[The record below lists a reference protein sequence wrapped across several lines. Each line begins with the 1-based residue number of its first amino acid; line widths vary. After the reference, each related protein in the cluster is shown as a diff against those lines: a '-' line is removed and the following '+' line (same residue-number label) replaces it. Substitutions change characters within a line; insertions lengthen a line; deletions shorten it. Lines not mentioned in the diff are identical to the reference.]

1 MLEPQMKE
9 WVVIH
14 KIKAMYDEGKGAS
27 IKEIRRSL
35 NISKNTVRKY
45 LRMDEQ
51 EIQESLESPERPK
64 RLDCYRSFLL
74 RLLENYPGLKTPKAF
89 RKLKA
94 KVPEIDVSERTL
106 RRYLSKLKPLAAAA
120 QQRYYEPVIDE
131 VPGVQCQV
139 DGGELRDVQI
149 GGFSKTVYFL
159 VFVLSY
165 SRLMFVSLSLKPLDT
180 DIFIQMHEEA
190 FRYFDGIPE
199 ECVYDQTKL
208 VVIKEMFREVT
219 FNDRFYHYASQIGM
233 DMRVCKGY
241 DPESKGK
248 VEAGVKYVKGDCLY
262 GDCFTDFPDLQRHA
276 RCWLDDVA
284 NARIHGTTGEVPR
297 VVYDNRE
304 QDKMKPFVAIDMPA
318 EQSTRKADKTGL
330 ISFRA
335 NKYSVPMAYQ
345 RSTVLVE
352 VRADQL
358 LIFNALESVE
368 IARHT
373 IVQGTGH
380 IIKNTDH
387 YRDVSVRIADYEM
400 SINGLVGESAG
411 RQLCQL
417 IKQTSPNI
425 YRDQLAGVLQIIRKL
440 DHVDERLI
448 ARVIDRPRLTATQLK
463 EYVETFT
470 QHPDA
475 LERDEGEHRPAPPG
489 LLSRYGALT
498 NNVGSL
504 R

>member
-1 MLEPQMKE
+1 MLELQMKD
-9 WVVIH
+9 WIMIH
-14 KIKAMYDEGKGAS
+14 KIKAMHDEGNGAS
-27 IKEIRRSL
+27 IKEICRTL

-51 EIQESLESPERPK
+51 AIQESLESPVRHK
-64 RLDCYRSFLL
+64 VLDRYRSFLL
-74 RLLENYPGLKTPKAF
+74 RLIENYPGLKTPKAL

-106 RRYLSKLKPLAAAA
+106 RRYISRLKPLAAAA

-149 GGFSKTVYFL
+149 GGLSKTVYFL

-165 SRLMFVSLSLKPLDT
+165 SRLMFVSYSLKPLDT

-219 FNDRFYHYASQIGM
+219 FNDRFYYYASQIGL
-233 DMRVCKGY
+233 DIRVCKGY

-262 GDCFTDFPDLQRHA
+262 GDCFTDFPGLQRHA
-276 RCWLDDVA
+276 RSWLDEVA
-284 NARIHGTTGEVPR
+284 NVRLHGTTEEVPR
-297 VVYDNRE
+297 VVYDDRE
-304 QDKMKPFVAIDMPA
+304 QDKMKPFIAVDMPA
-318 EQSTRKADKTGL
+318 EQATRKADKTGL
-330 ISFRA
+330 ISFKA

-345 RSTVLVE
+345 RSTVLVA
-352 VRADQL
+352 VKADQL
-358 LIFNALESVE
+358 LIFDALEHAE
-368 IARHT
+368 IGRHT
-373 IVQGTGH
+373 IVLGTGH

-387 YRDVSVRIADYEM
+387 YRDVSVRIADYEAN
-400 SINGLVGESAG
+400 INGLVGESAG

-440 DHVDERLI
+440 EHVDERLI

-463 EYVETFT
+463 DYVEAFT
-470 QHPDA
+470 KHPDA
-475 LERDEGEHRPAPPG
+475 FERDEGEHRPAPPE
-489 LLSRYGALT
+489 LLSRYAALA
-498 NNVGSL
+498 NNREAV

>member
-1 MLEPQMKE
+1 MKD
-9 WVVIH
+9 WIMIH
-14 KIKAMYDEGKGAS
+14 KIKAMYDEGNGAS
-27 IKEIRRSL
+27 IKEICRTL

-51 EIQESLESPERPK
+51 AIQESLESPVRSK
-64 RLDCYRSFLL
+64 LLDRYRSFLL

-89 RKLKA
+89 RKLQA

-106 RRYLSKLKPLAAAA
+106 RRYLSELKPLAAAA

-149 GGFSKTVYFL
+149 GGISKTVYFL

-165 SRLMFVSLSLKPLDT
+165 SRLMFVSYSLKPLDT
-180 DIFIQMHEEA
+180 DLFIQMHEEA

-233 DMRVCKGY
+233 DIRVCKGY

-262 GDCFTDFPDLQRHA
+262 GDSFTDFAGLQRHG
-276 RCWLDDVA
+276 RCWLDEVA
-284 NARIHGTTGEVPR
+284 NVRIHGTTGEVPR
-297 VVYDNRE
+297 VVYDHRE
-304 QDKMKPFVAIDMPA
+304 RDKMKPFIAVDMPA

-352 VRADQL
+352 VKVDQL
-358 LIFNALESVE
+358 LIFDALEHTE
-368 IARHT
+368 IGRHT
-373 IVQGTGH
+373 IVLGTGH

-387 YRDVSVRIADYEM
+387 YRDVNARIADYEV
-400 SINGLVGESAG
+400 SINGLVGDAAG

-425 YRDQLAGVLQIIRKL
+425 YKDQLAGVLQIFRKL
-440 DHVDERLI
+440 DQVDERLV

-470 QHPDA
+470 HHPDA
-475 LERDEGEHRPAPPG
+475 LERDEGEHRPAPPE

-498 NNVGSL
+498 NSREGV

>member
-1 MLEPQMKE
+1 MLEPQMKD
-9 WVVIH
+9 WVMIH
-14 KIKAMYDEGKGAS
+14 KIKAMHDEGNGAS
-27 IKEIRRSL
+27 IKEICRTL

-51 EIQESLESPERPK
+51 AIQESLESPERSK
-64 RLDCYRSFLL
+64 LLDRYRSFLL

-94 KVPEIDVSERTL
+94 KVPEINVSERTL
-106 RRYLSKLKPLAAAA
+106 RRYISRLKPLAAAA

-149 GGFSKTVYFL
+149 GGLSKTVYFL

-165 SRLMFVSLSLKPLDT
+165 SRLMFVSYSLKPLDT
-180 DIFIQMHEEA
+180 DIFIQMHEDA

-219 FNDRFYHYASQIGM
+219 FNDRFYYYASRIGM
-233 DMRVCKGY
+233 DIRVCKGY

-262 GDCFTDFPDLQRHA
+262 GDSFTDFAGLQRHA
-276 RCWLDDVA
+276 QCWLDDVA
-284 NARIHGTTGEVPR
+284 NVRVHGTTGEVPR
-297 VVYDNRE
+297 LVYDHRE

-318 EQSTRKADKTGL
+318 EQSTRQADKTGL

-345 RSTVLVE
+345 RSTVLVA
-352 VRADQL
+352 VKADQL
-358 LIFNALESVE
+358 LIFDALEHTE
-368 IARHT
+368 IGRHT
-373 IVQGTGH
+373 IVLGTGH

-425 YRDQLAGVLQIIRKL
+425 YRDQLAGVVQIIRKL

-470 QHPDA
+470 QHPNA
-475 LERDEGEHRPAPPG
+475 LERDEGEHRPAPPE
-489 LLSRYGALT
+489 LLSRYAALT
-498 NNVGSL
+498 NSMEAA

>member
-1 MLEPQMKE
+1 MKD
-9 WVVIH
+9 WVMIH
-14 KIKAMYDEGKGAS
+14 KIKAMHDEGNGAS
-27 IKEIRRSL
+27 IKEICRTL

-51 EIQESLESPERPK
+51 AIQESLESPERSK
-64 RLDCYRSFLL
+64 LLDRYRNFLL
-74 RLLENYPGLKTPKAF
+74 RLLENYPGLKTPKAL

-94 KVPEIDVSERTL
+94 KVPEINVSERTL
-106 RRYLSKLKPLAAAA
+106 RRYISRLKPLAAAA

-131 VPGVQCQV
+131 VPGVQCQI

-149 GGFSKTVYFL
+149 GGISKTVYFL

-165 SRLMFVSLSLKPLDT
+165 SRLMFVSYSLKPLDT

-219 FNDRFYHYASQIGM
+219 FNDRFYHYASQIGL
-233 DMRVCKGY
+233 DIRVCKGY

-262 GDCFTDFPDLQRHA
+262 GDCFTDFSGLQRHA
-276 RCWLDDVA
+276 RSWLDEVA
-284 NARIHGTTGEVPR
+284 NVRLHGTTGEVPR
-297 VVYDNRE
+297 VVYDHRE
-304 QDKMKPFVAIDMPA
+304 QDKMKPFIAVDMPA

-330 ISFRA
+330 ISFKA

-352 VRADQL
+352 VKTDQL
-358 LIFNALESVE
+358 LIFDALEHVE
-368 IARHT
+368 IGRHT
-373 IVQGTGH
+373 LVLGTGH

-387 YRDVSVRIADYEM
+387 YRDVSVRIADYEAN
-400 SINGLVGESAG
+400 INGLVGDAAG

-440 DHVDERLI
+440 EHVDKRLI
-448 ARVIDRPRLTATQLK
+448 ARVINRPRLTATQLK
-463 EYVETFT
+463 DYVEAFT
-470 QHPDA
+470 KHPDA
-475 LERDEGEHRPAPPG
+475 FELDEGEHRPAPPE
-489 LLSRYGALT
+489 LLSRYAALA
-498 NNVGSL
+498 NNREAV

>member
-1 MLEPQMKE
+1 
-9 WVVIH
+9 
-14 KIKAMYDEGKGAS
+14 
-27 IKEIRRSL
+27 
-35 NISKNTVRKY
+35 
-45 LRMDEQ
+45 
-51 EIQESLESPERPK
+51 
-64 RLDCYRSFLL
+64 
-74 RLLENYPGLKTPKAF
+74 
-89 RKLKA
+89 
-94 KVPEIDVSERTL
+94 
-106 RRYLSKLKPLAAAA
+106 
-120 QQRYYEPVIDE
+120 VIDE

-149 GGFSKTVYFL
+149 GGFGKTVYFL

-180 DIFIQMHEEA
+180 DHFIQMHEEA
-190 FRYFDGIPE
+190 FRYFGGIPE

-262 GDCFTDFPDLQRHA
+262 GDCFTDFPDLQRHV
-276 RCWLDDVA
+276 RSWLDEVA
-284 NARIHGTTGEVPR
+284 NMRIHGTTGEVPR

-304 QDKMKPFVAIDMPA
+304 RDKMKSFIAVDMPS
-318 EQSTRKADKTGL
+318 QRSQRKADKTGL
-330 ISFRA
+330 ISFKA

-352 VRADQL
+352 AKADQL
-358 LIFNALESVE
+358 LIFDALEPTE
-368 IARHT
+368 IGRHT
-373 IVQGTGH
+373 IVLGTGH
-380 IIKNTDH
+380 IVKNTDH
-387 YRDVSVRIADYEM
+387 YRDVSARIADYEV
-400 SINGLVGESAG
+400 SIHDLVGESAG

-417 IKQTSPNI
+417 IKQTSPRI
-425 YRDQLAGVLQIIRKL
+425 YKDQLAGVIQIIRKL

-463 EYVETFT
+463 EYVEAFT
-470 QHPDA
+470 RHPDA
-475 LERDEGEHRPAPPG
+475 LERDNGEHRPAPPA
-489 LLSRYGALT
+489 LLSRYAALAV
-498 NNVGSL
+498 NMES

>member
-1 MLEPQMKE
+1 MKD
-9 WVVIH
+9 WIMIH
-14 KIKAMYDEGKGAS
+14 KIKAMHDEGNGAS
-27 IKEIRRSL
+27 IKEISRSL
-35 NISKNTVRKY
+35 DLSRNTVRKY

-51 EIQESLESPERPK
+51 AIQESLESPQRHK
-64 RLDCYRSFLL
+64 VLDRYRSFLL
-74 RLLENYPGLKTPKAF
+74 RMLRKYPGLKTPKAY

-94 KVPEIDVSERTL
+94 KVPEVDVSDRTL
-106 RRYLSKLKPLAAAA
+106 RRYLGRLRPLAAAA

-149 GGFSKTVYFL
+149 GGLSKTVYFL

-165 SRLMFVSLSLKPLDT
+165 SRLMFVSYSLKPLDT
-180 DIFIQMHEEA
+180 DHFIQMHEEA

-219 FNDRFYHYASQIGM
+219 FNDRFYHYASQVGM
-233 DMRVCKGY
+233 DIRVCKGY

-262 GDCFTDFPDLQRHA
+262 GDSFTDFPDLQRHA
-276 RCWLDDVA
+276 QSWLDEVA
-284 NARIHGTTGEVPR
+284 NVRLHGTTGEVPR

-304 QDKMKPFVAIDMPA
+304 QDKMKPFVAVDMPA

-330 ISFRA
+330 ISFKA

-345 RSTVLVE
+345 RSTVLVA
-352 VRADQL
+352 VKADQL
-358 LIFNALESVE
+358 LICDALEHAE
-368 IARHT
+368 IAHHT
-373 IVQGTGH
+373 IVLGTGH

-387 YRDVSVRIADYEM
+387 YRDVSARIADYEVR
-400 SINGLVGESAG
+400 IQDLVGESAG

-425 YRDQLAGVLQIIRKL
+425 YKDQLAGVIQIIRKL
-440 DHVDERLI
+440 NDVDERLI

-475 LERDEGEHRPAPPG
+475 LERDEDEHRPASPE

-498 NNVGSL
+498 NSMGAV

>member
-1 MLEPQMKE
+1 M
-9 WVVIH
+9 IH
-14 KIKAMYDEGKGAS
+14 KIKAMYDEGDGAS
-27 IKEIRRSL
+27 IKEICRTL
-35 NISKNTVRKY
+35 DLSKNTVRKY
-45 LRMDEQ
+45 IRMDEQ
-51 EIQESLESPERPK
+51 AIQESMESPERFK
-64 RLDCYRSFLL
+64 LLDRYRSFLL
-74 RLLENYPGLKTPKAF
+74 RLLESYPGLKTPKAL

-94 KVPEIDVSERTL
+94 KVPEIEVSERTL
-106 RRYLSKLKPLAAAA
+106 RRYLSRLKPLAAAA

-131 VPGVQCQV
+131 VAGVQCQV

-149 GGFSKTVYFL
+149 GGFGKTVYFL

-165 SRLMFVSLSLKPLDT
+165 SRLMFVSYSLKPLDT
-180 DIFIQMHEEA
+180 DTFIQMHEAA
-190 FRYFDGIPE
+190 FRYFGGIPE

-233 DMRVCKGY
+233 AMRVCKGY

-262 GDCFTDFPDLQRHA
+262 GDSFTDFPDLQRHA
-276 RCWLDDVA
+276 QCWLDDVA

-297 VVYDNRE
+297 VVYDHRE
-304 QDKMKPFVAIDMPA
+304 QDKMKPFMAVDMPA
-318 EQSTRKADKTGL
+318 EQATRKADKTGL
-330 ISFRA
+330 ISFKA

-358 LIFNALESVE
+358 LIFDALEHAE
-368 IARHT
+368 IGRHT
-373 IVQGTGH
+373 IVLGTGH

-387 YRDVSVRIADYEM
+387 YRDVSVRIADYEAN
-400 SINGLVGESAG
+400 INSLVGESAG

-463 EYVETFT
+463 EYVEAFT
-470 QHPDA
+470 KHPDA
-475 LERDEGEHRPAPPG
+475 IERDEGEHRPAPPE
-489 LLSRYGALT
+489 LLSRYAALA
-498 NNVGSL
+498 NNMEAV

>member
-1 MLEPQMKE
+1 MKE
-9 WVVIH
+9 WVMIH
-14 KIKAMYDEGKGAS
+14 KIKAMNDEGKGAS
-27 IKEIRRSL
+27 IKEIGRSL

-51 EIQESLESPERPK
+51 AIQESLQSPMRSK
-64 RLDCYRSFLL
+64 RLDCYRGFLL
-74 RLLENYPGLKTPKAF
+74 RLLENYPGLKTPKAL

-94 KVPEIDVSERTL
+94 KVPDIDISERTL
-106 RRYLSKLKPLAAAA
+106 RRYLGALKPLAAAA

-131 VPGVQCQV
+131 VAGVQCQV

-149 GGFSKTVYFL
+149 GGLGKTVYFL

-165 SRLMFVSLSLKPLDT
+165 SRLMFVSYSLKPLNT

-219 FNDRFYHYASQIGM
+219 FNDRFYHYASQIGL
-233 DMRVCKGY
+233 DIRVCKGY

-262 GDCFTDFPDLQRHA
+262 GDSFTDFPALQRHA
-276 RCWLDDVA
+276 RSWLDEVA
-284 NARIHGTTGEVPR
+284 NVRTHGTTGEVPR
-297 VVYDNRE
+297 VVYDHRE
-304 QDKMKPFVAIDMPA
+304 QDKMRPFVAVDMLA
-318 EQSTRKADKTGL
+318 EQATRKADKTGL

-345 RSTVLVE
+345 RSTVLVAE
-352 VRADQL
+352 RADQL
-358 LIFNALESVE
+358 LIFEALEHAE
-368 IARHT
+368 IARHNL
-373 IVQGTGH
+373 VLGTGH

-400 SINGLVGESAG
+400 SISNLVGESAG

-425 YRDQLAGVLQIIRKL
+425 YRDQLAGVLQIISKQ
-440 DHVDERLI
+440 DPVDERLI

-470 QHPDA
+470 QNPGA
-475 LERDEGEHRPAPPG
+475 LERDEGEHRPAPSG

-498 NNVGSL
+498 NRMESV

>member
-1 MLEPQMKE
+1 MKD
-9 WVVIH
+9 WNVIH

-35 NISKNTVRKY
+35 SISKNTVRKY

-51 EIQESLESPERPK
+51 EIQESLELPERPK
-64 RLDCYRSFLL
+64 RLDRYRSFLL
-74 RLLENYPGLKTPKAF
+74 RLLEKYPGLKTPKAF

-94 KVPEIDVSERTL
+94 KVPDIDVSERTL
-106 RRYLSKLKPLAAAA
+106 RRYLSTLRPLAAAA
-120 QQRYYEPVIDE
+120 QHRYYEPVIDE

-149 GGFSKTVYFL
+149 GGLSKTIYFL

-165 SRLMFVSLSLKPLDT
+165 SRLMFVSYSLKPLDT

-262 GDCFTDFPDLQRHA
+262 GDSFTDFAGLQHHG
-276 RCWLDDVA
+276 RCWLDEVA
-284 NARIHGTTGEVPR
+284 NVRVHGTTGEVPR
-297 VVYDNRE
+297 VVYDSRE
-304 QDKMKPFVAIDMPA
+304 QDKMRPFVAVDMPA

-345 RSTVLVE
+345 RSTVLVA
-352 VRADQL
+352 VKADQL
-358 LIFNALESVE
+358 LIFDALEYAE
-368 IARHT
+368 IAHHT
-373 IVQGTGH
+373 IVLGTGH

-387 YRDVSVRIADYEM
+387 YRDVSARTADYEM
-400 SINGLVGESAG
+400 SIQGLVGECAG

-425 YRDQLAGVLQIIRKL
+425 YKDQLAGVIQIIRQL
-440 DHVDERLI
+440 DPVDDRLI

-475 LERDEGEHRPAPPG
+475 LERDEDEHRPAPPE

-498 NNVGSL
+498 NSL
-504 R
+504 GAIR